1 MIRSLTKKGTLR
13 SLCLLLVLALV
24 CVAGLL
30 PGQSASAA
38 ETPTSLGMAAHGIK
52 AHRDGW
58 LYISGGKGQT
68 VGNTRGSDCAGLL
81 YAYFSDAGALGNCR
95 GGATSQVEDNCVF
108 SNDISEG
115 IPNIHGLALT
125 MPDYYDPG
133 TGIYGHIGIYIGNN
147 EAADNSDSQYNMRRE
162 PVVGSGRNWTA
173 WHVFDNGMKYPVEG
187 WYELDGKLVHYTSYE
202 YDTDTTVDGY
212 RIGSDGYAYTAAGE
226 YVPVNRVTLSTRY
239 ASASQVAAYLRARYS
254 GKDSTY
260 ELIYGGSQG
269 DDEPAAYN
277 GKITANSVR
286 LRQAATTKS
295 EIVTTLSKGTGVD
308 ILDEVTGEKVTAD
321 GVSTDK
327 WYSVITSGGFSGYVC
342 SLYAERVSN
351 VPASGAPVIEAA
363 GGYVTMTAGA
373 GADIYYT
380 VDNTQP
386 DQNSTPYTG
395 PIYMTGC
402 TYKAIAMK
410 SGVKTPVSTATV
422 LSDSSVF
429 TDFTTKDWFY
439 SAVDKAVEAQIF
451 RGNGNGTFTP
461 NGKITRAQF
470 VMALANLDRVD
481 LSLYDK
487 GTSFTDVKNPA
498 SQMTRAIAWA
508 SEMGYVHG
516 FTDNTFRPNAVISR
530 EQMCVILAQYA
541 GLERSASSAAFAD
554 DKKISSWAKEAV
566 YACRDNGLI
575 SGVGG
580 NKFDPKGT
588 ATRAEA
594 CVITTRYYNS

>member
-1 MIRSLTKKGTLR
+1 MIRSITKKGTVR
-13 SLCLLLVLALV
+13 ILCLLLALALI
-24 CVAGLL
+24 CAAGLM
-30 PGQSASAA
+30 PGHTASAA
-38 ETPTSLGMAAHGIK
+38 ETPTSLGLAAHGIK

-58 LYISGGKGQT
+58 LYISGGKGQAI
-68 VGNTRGSDCAGLL
+68 GSTRGSDCAGLL
-81 YAYFSDAGALGNCR
+81 YAYFSDTGALGDCR
-95 GGATSQVEDNCVF
+95 GGATSQVTDNCVF

-147 EAADNSDSQYNMRRE
+147 EAADNSDSNYNMRRE

-202 YDTDTTVDGY
+202 YDTNTTVDGY
-212 RIGSDGYAYTAAGE
+212 LIGSDGYARTAAGD
-226 YVPVNRVTLSTRY
+226 YVPVNRVTLSSRY
-239 ASASQVAAYLRARYS
+239 ASASQVAAYLRTKYS

-260 ELIYGGSQG
+260 ELIYGGAQVV
-269 DDEPAAYN
+269 DPTYN
-277 GKITANSVR
+277 GRITGNSVR

-295 EIVTTLSKGTGVD
+295 EIVTTLSKGTGIN
-308 ILDEVTGEKVTAD
+308 ILEEVTGEKITAD
-321 GVSTDK
+321 GTSTDK
-327 WYSVITSGGFSGYVC
+327 WYSVITSGGLSGYVC

-351 VPASGAPVIEAA
+351 ASAFGAPVIEASN
-363 GGYVTMTAGA
+363 GYVTMTAGA

-380 VDNTQP
+380 TDNTQP

-402 TYKAIAMK
+402 TYKAVAVK
-410 SGVKTPVSTATV
+410 NGVKTPVSTATV

-439 SAVDKAVEAQIF
+439 NAVDKAVEAQIF

-481 LSLYDK
+481 LSLYDE
-487 GTSFTDVKNPA
+487 GTSFTDVKNPT

-516 FTDNTFRPNAVISR
+516 YTDNTFRPNAVISR

-541 GLERSASSAAFAD
+541 GLERNASSAAFTD
-554 DKKISSWAKEAV
+554 DKKISSWAKDAV

-580 NKFDPKGT
+580 NKFDPQGT